1 MRSRQRPR
9 NKTSKGVVRQSD
21 KLAELKARVAKLEQ
35 IIADK
40 DAKDHFLRL
49 PNDWLHDAERKV
61 MPGIEKIL
69 PLIEQ
74 LLTEVEVTV
83 AKYGPSVHIIG

>member
-1 MRSRQRPR
+1 MRSQQRAR
-9 NKTSKGVVRQSD
+9 NKAAKGDVRQSA
-21 KLAELKARVAKLEQ
+21 KLAELKARVAKLEKT
-35 IIADK
+35 IADK

-49 PNDWLHDAERKV
+49 PNSWLHDVERKV
-61 MPGIEKIL
+61 VPEVEKIL

-74 LLTEVEVTV
+74 LLTHVEVTV

>member
-9 NKTSKGVVRQSD
+9 NKTSKGVVSQSD

-35 IIADK
+35 TIADK

-49 PNDWLHDAERKV
+49 PSRWLHDVERKV
-61 MPGIEKIL
+61 VPEIEKIL
-69 PLIEQ
+69 PMIEQ
-74 LLTEVEVTV
+74 LLTQVEVTV